1 VISFDYFKE
10 GRFVVKWKSVSSFAA
25 LVLFAGSISAT
36 AAPGETSS
44 SKTAALLQD
53 LLRFDTSNPPGR
65 TIEQAEYL
73 KKIFDAAGIPNE
85 IVKTPDEGRAHF
97 IARLKGDGSKRP
109 ILLAGHSDVV
119 PVERATWTVDPFGGV
134 IKDGFVLG
142 RGAMDFKGG
151 QAVFARAVLMLAEN
165 KVPLARDVIFLAEAD
180 EEAGEYGTSW
190 LAKNHW
196 DKIDAEFALNEGG
209 WIFQDKGGV
218 TRQVNITTR
227 DKIYAGLKLQVLGT
241 PTHSSRPM
249 PDSAIG
255 RLTRALAKISVWDTD
270 PTLTPQTRAYFEAL
284 SKSTEGPLAVD
295 LATLA
300 KSEDPAA
307 LREAG
312 KRVSEKG
319 DYPLLWHALMRNTV
333 ATTIVKAGVKE
344 NVIPGAA
351 EAYINVRLVPGSV
364 PWDVL
369 KQVEAAIGDP
379 SVKVSLAGEMSD
391 AEARDYYDKATK
403 AAASSTET
411 DLYKA
416 LAESSKK
423 VWPQAEVVSAL
434 FEAGTDASAWR
445 QRGIPV
451 YGIYPYP
458 LDNDTLERMHGN
470 DERISMKSLDE
481 GTQMIFDTLS
491 KVAGK

>member
-1 VISFDYFKE
+1 M
-10 GRFVVKWKSVSSFAA
+10 KWNSVSSFAILMLA
-25 LVLFAGSISAT
+25 TGSIFAT
-36 AAPGETSS
+36 AASAETSS
-44 SKTAALLQD
+44 SKTAALLQE
-53 LLRFDTSNPPGR
+53 LLRFDTTNPPGR
-65 TIEQAEYL
+65 TIELAEHL
-73 KKIFDAAGIPNE
+73 KKIFDAAGIQNE
-85 IVKTPDEGRAHF
+85 IIMTPDEGRAHF

-109 ILLAGHSDVV
+109 VLIAGHSDVV
-119 PVERATWTVDPFGGV
+119 PAERGTWTVDPFGGV
-134 IKDGFVLG
+134 IKDGFVMG

-151 QAVFARAVLMLAEN
+151 QAVFARAMLMLAEN
-165 KVPLARDVIFLAEAD
+165 KVPLSRDVIFLAEAD
-180 EEAGEYGTSW
+180 EEAGEYGTGW

-209 WIFQDKGGV
+209 WIFQDKEGV

-227 DKIYAGLKLQVLGT
+227 DKIYAGLKLEVLGT

-284 SKSTEGPLAVD
+284 SKTTEGPLAAD

-300 KSEDPAA
+300 KSDEPTA

-312 KRVSEKG
+312 KRVAEQG

-379 SVKVSLAGEMSD
+379 DIKVTLATTMSD
-391 AEARDYYDKATK
+391 TEAREYYDKATK

-445 QRGIPV
+445 QRGVPV

-470 DERISMKSLDE
+470 DERIAIKSLDQ
-481 GTQMIFDTLS
+481 GTQMIYDTLR

>member
-1 VISFDYFKE
+1 VNWKLTPSIAA
-10 GRFVVKWKSVSSFAA
+10 FVLLITGMPVS
-25 LVLFAGSISAT
+25 
-36 AAPGETSS
+36 AAPNESTE
-44 SKTAALLQD
+44 SKTAALLQE
-53 LLRFDTSNPPGR
+53 LLRFDTTNPPGR

-73 KKIFDAAGIPNE
+73 KKVFDAAGIPNE
-85 IVKTPDEGRAHF
+85 IVKTPVDGKAHF

-109 ILLAGHSDVV
+109 VLLAGHSDVV
-119 PVERATWTVDPFGGV
+119 PAERQTWTVDPFAGV
-134 IKDGFVLG
+134 IKDGYVLG

-180 EEAGEYGTSW
+180 EEAGEFGPEW

-209 WIFQDKGGV
+209 WIFQDKAGV

-227 DKIYAGLKLQVLGT
+227 DKVYAGLKLSVIGT
-241 PTHSSRPM
+241 PTHSSRPQ

-284 SKSTEGPLAVD
+284 SKSTEGALAED

-312 KRVSEKG
+312 KRVAEQG
-319 DYPLLWHALMRNTV
+319 EYPLLWHALMRNTV

-344 NVIPGAA
+344 NVIPGSA
-351 EAYINVRLVPGSV
+351 EAYINVRLVPGSL

-369 KQVEAAIGDP
+369 KQVEEAIGDP
-379 SVKVSLAGEMSD
+379 NVKVTLATTMSD
-391 AEARDYYDKATK
+391 AEAREHFEK
-403 AAASSTET
+403 AAKAPESSTET
-411 DLYKA
+411 EMFKA
-416 LAESSKK
+416 LAESSRKT
-423 VWPQAEVVSAL
+423 WPQAEVVSAL

-445 QRGIPV
+445 KRGVPV

-470 DERISMKSLDE
+470 DERIAVKSLDE
-481 GTQMIFDTLS
+481 GTRMIYDTLVT
-491 KVAGK
+491 VAGK